1 MNGKHLFL
9 TSAGLTDKMKEK
21 FFDIIGKCP
30 KDVKVLYIPTAGIET
45 DGARE
50 SLAICFHELFLMGI
64 QYENIL
70 VYNLELILSKDY
82 QRTYSS
88 YVTTPFM
95 LTRLLTFEELNQF
108 DAVFVSGGDVS
119 VLCREMSR
127 TGFDRILNN
136 AIKNGLIY
144 VGISAGSM
152 YAAGNLTDG
161 KRGIDEERN
170 KSGKY
175 IQSLYSR
182 FVPFLQAVYTSNRV
196 YGSFCRAYQFI
207 ACICFES
214 VIERFGQFA
223 PHRGILFPAGIL
235 CRGSRIVRKA
245 FGGISFG

>member
-95 LTRLLTFEELNQF
+95 LTRLLTFEELK
-108 DAVFVSGGDVS
+108 A
-119 VLCREMSR
+119 LAKEKK
-127 TGFDRILNN
+127 
-136 AIKNGLIY
+136 IKGYTKMNKEELIK
-144 VGISAGSM
+144 A
-152 YAAGNLTDG
+152 L
-161 KRGIDEERN
+161 DE
-170 KSGKY
+170 K
-175 IQSLYSR
+175 
-182 FVPFLQAVYTSNRV
+182 
-196 YGSFCRAYQFI
+196 
-207 ACICFES
+207 
-214 VIERFGQFA
+214 
-223 PHRGILFPAGIL
+223 
-235 CRGSRIVRKA
+235 
-245 FGGISFG
+245 

>member
-161 KRGIDEERN
+161 LHIIDNPIIPHWNVFFNALPTGGFTTMITTKITIIIMAPSTLVIVSMALLAFFSTNTRIAKR
-170 KSGKY
+170 
-175 IQSLYSR
+175 
-182 FVPFLQAVYTSNRV
+182 
-196 YGSFCRAYQFI
+196 
-207 ACICFES
+207 
-214 VIERFGQFA
+214 
-223 PHRGILFPAGIL
+223 PA
-235 CRGSRIVRKA
+235 SM
-245 FGGISFG
+245 

>member
-88 YVTTPFM
+88 YVTSPFM

-136 AIKNGLIY
+136 PIKNGLIY

-161 KRGIDEERN
+161 LHIIDNPIIPLWNGSETTVLPN
-170 KSGKY
+170 GKDE
-175 IQSLYSR
+175 I
-182 FVPFLQAVYTSNRV
+182 
-196 YGSFCRAYQFI
+196 
-207 ACICFES
+207 
-214 VIERFGQFA
+214 
-223 PHRGILFPAGIL
+223 
-235 CRGSRIVRKA
+235 
-245 FGGISFG
+245 

>member
-50 SLAICFHELFLMGI
+50 SLTICFHELFLMGI

-161 KRGIDEERN
+161 LHIIDNPIIPHWNGSETTVLPN
-170 KSGKY
+170 GKDE
-175 IQSLYSR
+175 IKLADGK
-182 FVPFLQAVYTSNRV
+182 AVYVEDN
-196 YGSFCRAYQFI
+196 YM
-207 ACICFES
+207 S
-214 VIERFGQFA
+214 VI
-223 PHRGILFPAGIL
+223 
-235 CRGSRIVRKA
+235 
-245 FGGISFG
+245 